1 MEGPKVAKTRFGQLV
16 IGPPGAGK
24 TTYVGAMTQLLRGM
38 GRKVAIVNLDPAN
51 ENVTY
56 QPEVDVA
63 DLVRLEEVMDT
74 MGLGPNGGL
83 VYCMQFLLENY
94 SWLEGR
100 LDSLDPNTYLM
111 IDCPGQVELY
121 TVDSSVKEVVEKLVA
136 SDVRLAAVHL
146 VDSHYCSDPA
156 KFISVCL
163 TSLTTMLQVALPHVN
178 LLSKVDLVEKFGK
191 LQFGLD
197 YYTEVL
203 DLEYLL
209 DTFPEDAFTA
219 KYKQLNTAMTGLVS
233 DYSLVN
239 FLPVTVK
246 SKERMLVASQTIDKA
261 NGYVFGSGEERNMRA
276 MMGSALGGADFE
288 WAKTGD
294 LRAEYMDTNETLGN
308 DLDKVDIDPQFQV

>member
-1 MEGPKVAKTRFGQLV
+1 VAKTRFGQLV

-24 TTYVGAMTQLLRGM
+24 TTYVGAMTQMLRGM

-51 ENVTY
+51 ENMTY

-100 LDSLDPNTYLM
+100 LQALDPNTYLM

-121 TVDSSVKEVVEKLVA
+121 TVDSSVKEIVEKLVA
-136 SDVRLAAVHL
+136 SDMRLAAVHL

-163 TSLTTMLQVALPHVN
+163 TSLTTMLQIALPHVN
-178 LLSKVDLVEKFGK
+178 LLSKVDLVEKFGR

-209 DTFPEDAFTA
+209 ETFPEDAFTA
-219 KYKQLNTAMTGLVS
+219 KYKQLNTALTGLVS

-246 SKERMLVASQTIDKA
+246 SKERMLIASQTIDKA

-294 LRAEYMDTNETLGN
+294 LQAEYMDTSETLGN

>member
-24 TTYVGAMTQLLRGM
+24 TTYVGAMTQMLRGM

-51 ENVTY
+51 ENMTY
-56 QPEVDVA
+56 QPDVDVA
-63 DLVRLEEVMDT
+63 DLVRLEEVMET

-100 LDSLDPNTYLM
+100 LHALDPNTYLM

-121 TVDSSVKEVVEKLVA
+121 TVDSSVKEIVEKLVA
-136 SDVRLAAVHL
+136 SDFRLAAVHL

-178 LLSKVDLVEKFGK
+178 LLSKVDLVEKFGR

-209 DTFPEDAFTA
+209 DTFPEDAFTT
-219 KYKQLNTAMTGLVS
+219 KYKQLNTALTGLVS

-246 SKERMLVASQTIDKA
+246 SKERMLTASQTIDKA

-294 LRAEYMDTNETLGN
+294 LRAEYMDTSETLGN